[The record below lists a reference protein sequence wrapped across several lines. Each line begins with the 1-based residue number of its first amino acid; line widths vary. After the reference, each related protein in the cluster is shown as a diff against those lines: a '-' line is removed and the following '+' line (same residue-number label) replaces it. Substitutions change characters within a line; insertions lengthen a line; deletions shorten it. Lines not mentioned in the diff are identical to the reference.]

1 MCSYMF
7 RWFPC
12 MCLTC
17 SYRVSLG
24 SIIWLQFS
32 LVERSPRPSSEK
44 LKIMIITFDFLEAVK
59 KPVDLWYAS
68 VKGVLL
74 APETQFWCS
83 KRRSKNEKQ
92 KLGRQGWTEWS
103 DGAVHTG
110 QWTVLKGRDSAAS
123 AEIMDGNDGKGKRKP
138 NLQTR
143 SQKQMA
149 KHRSLGIKNHFLR
162 FFTTRP
168 PPRLKI
174 IVLEAFFWT
183 SGKSKLITFNI
194 KCHLK
199 GFWLRFGKGSGAD
212 QGHGRVCYSL
222 EPVVCVVCVM

>member
-74 APETQFWCS
+74 APETQFWSSETGATNDQWHEKLRLWAVGKIGGTEAGLGHGPGRCLVS
-83 KRRSKNEKQ
+83 GRLVCLSRLARVAVLCVCLVCLGSLSSLGSLSCLSVLGRCLVCTRLYSSVCLGRGRGWVGKSRTSNEK
-92 KLGRQGWTEWS
+92 GRQG
-103 DGAVHTG
+103 
-110 QWTVLKGRDSAAS
+110 AS
-123 AEIMDGNDGKGKRKP
+123 WATNRRKQKVKR
-138 NLQTR
+138 Q
-143 SQKQMA
+143 
-149 KHRSLGIKNHFLR
+149 SLSIKIDILR
-162 FFTTRP
+162 LLTPRP
-168 PPRLKI
+168 LHVWI
-174 IVLEAFFWT
+174 
-183 SGKSKLITFNI
+183 
-194 KCHLK
+194 
-199 GFWLRFGKGSGAD
+199 
-212 QGHGRVCYSL
+212 
-222 EPVVCVVCVM
+222 